1 MTDPKPSAEDVS
13 SASAM
18 SAASA
23 KRPFNP
29 DGGEDEGGA
38 PDGGDDSELR
48 DDQKPITGNAVGS
61 TSGDGGDDRHKIEKL
76 TTAGRDIDPDDG
88 SE

>member
-1 MTDPKPSAEDVS
+1 MIDPKPSADDVS
-13 SASAM
+13 NAADM

-29 DGGEDEGGA
+29 DSGEDEGGA
-38 PDGGDDSELR
+38 PDGGDNRELH
-48 DDQKPITGNAVGS
+48 DDQKPITGNSAGS
-61 TSGDGGDDRHKIEKL
+61 SGDDGDDPHKTENL
-76 TTAGRDIDPDDG
+76 TKAGRDIDPDDG